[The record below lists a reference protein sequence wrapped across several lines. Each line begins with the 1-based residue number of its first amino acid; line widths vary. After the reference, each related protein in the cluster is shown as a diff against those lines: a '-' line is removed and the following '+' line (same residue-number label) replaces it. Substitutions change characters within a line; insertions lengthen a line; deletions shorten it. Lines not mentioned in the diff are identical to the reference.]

1 MDTKNDNTEFKPVER
16 HVKATLA
23 VLRENEATGWKRVMT
38 VTRWGTG
45 KYKLDIRDWNRDMTR
60 STKGIT
66 FSRAEAIKV
75 RDILMIL
82 DMNLI
87 EEYPSESRDNIPV
100 RNTAPQDHTAPA
112 GPADDPFM
120 QAETAAESTE
130 TPPAPTEAPRVPAEV
145 QAHISGSGAEA
156 EPLRE
161 AV

>member
-1 MDTKNDNTEFKPVER
+1 MEPKNDNNEFKPVER
-16 HVKATLA
+16 HVKAQLA

-66 FSRAEAIKV
+66 FTRDEAIIV
-75 RDILMIL
+75 RNILMIL

-87 EEYPSESRDNIPV
+87 EDYRADNKENSPARYPE
-100 RNTAPQDHTAPA
+100 PQNRTAPA
-112 GPADDPFM
+112 VPSENPFLPVEAAADN
-120 QAETAAESTE
+120 TE
-130 TPPAPTEAPRVPAEV
+130 TPPAPTEAPSVPAEV
-145 QAHISGSGAEA
+145 TSHITESDAET
-156 EPLRE
+156 EPLKE